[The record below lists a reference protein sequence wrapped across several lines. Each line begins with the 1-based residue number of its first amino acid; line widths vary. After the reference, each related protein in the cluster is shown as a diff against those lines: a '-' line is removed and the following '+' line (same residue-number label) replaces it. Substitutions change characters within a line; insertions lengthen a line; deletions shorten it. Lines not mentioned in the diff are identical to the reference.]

1 MFVRNLWYVAAWA
14 SEIADNLLGRTIIGE
29 PVLLF
34 RSADGAPVAIGGAC
48 PHRFAPLSAGRRCED
63 GAIECPYHGLR
74 FDHTGACTLNPHE
87 EGRIP
92 GNTRVPA
99 YPVCERY
106 GILWIWMGEASRADD
121 TLIPPFEQLTSPNYR
136 TITGHMMI
144 DANYELVADN
154 LLDQTH
160 AQFVH
165 PRFFKANVLQ
175 AAQEVLQE
183 GNTVT
188 SRRWIPNIKAPYV
201 YNRLLPDPD
210 QIVDHWMGV
219 RWDAPGLHRLD
230 VGVTAPGQPKQE
242 GLRREGA
249 HLLTPETEKTTH
261 YFFSSS
267 RNYKLVDEA
276 EDKALMEWQ
285 RIGFTEEDK
294 PMIEAVQKMMGDRS
308 LKDMKPV
315 ILSTDT
321 AAIKARLVMESLRQ
335 KEASAPAK
343 RAG

>member
-1 MFVRNLWYVAAWA
+1 MFVRNLWYVAAWS
-14 SEIADNLLGRTIIGE
+14 SEVADNLIGRTIIGD

-34 RSADGAPVAIGGAC
+34 RNGDGAAVAIGGTC
-48 PHRFAPLSAGRRCED
+48 PHRFAPLSAGRRCTD
-63 GAIECPYHGLR
+63 GSIECPYHGLR
-74 FDHTGACTLNPHE
+74 FDHTGACSLNPHE
-87 EGRIP
+87 EGRISR
-92 GNTRVPA
+92 NHTVPA

-106 GILWIWMGEASRADD
+106 GIVWIWMGTAALRDESV
-121 TLIPPFEQLTSPNYR
+121 IPAFEQLTSPNYR
-136 TITGHMMI
+136 TLTGHMMI
-144 DANYELVADN
+144 NANYELVADN

-160 AQFVH
+160 AQFIH

-175 AAQEVLQE
+175 AAQEVIQE
-183 GNTVT
+183 GSTVT

-201 YNRLLPDPD
+201 YNRLLPDPE

-230 VGVTAPGQPKQE
+230 VGVTAPGRPRDE
-242 GLRREGA
+242 GFRREGA

-276 EDKALMEWQ
+276 EDQALTEWQ

-308 LKDMKPV
+308 LKEMKPV

-335 KEASAPAK
+335 KEVSGRAN

>member
-1 MFVRNLWYVAAWA
+1 MFVRNLWYVAAWG
-14 SEIADNLLGRTIIGE
+14 SEITDNLLGRTIIGE
-29 PVLLF
+29 PVLLY
-34 RSADGAPVAIGGAC
+34 RNNMDIVAIGNAC

-63 GAIECPYHGLR
+63 GSIECPYHGLR
-74 FDHTGACTLNPHE
+74 FDHTGACTKNPHE
-87 EGRIP
+87 QGRIP
-92 GNTRVPA
+92 TNTAVPA
-99 YPVCERY
+99 YPVVERY
-106 GILWIWMGEASRADD
+106 GIVWIWMGDASRADE
-121 TLIPPFEQLTSPNYR
+121 TRIPIFDQLTSPSYR

-144 DANYELVADN
+144 NANYELVADN
-154 LLDQTH
+154 LLDQSH

-165 PRFFKANVLQ
+165 PRFFKANVLEVK
-175 AAQEVLQE
+175 QEVVQD

-230 VGVTAPGQPKQE
+230 VGVTAPGRPKEE

-249 HLLTPETEKTTH
+249 HLLTPETDKTTH

-267 RNYKLVDEA
+267 RNYKLVDAA
-276 EDKALMEWQ
+276 EDQALMEWQ

-294 PMIEAVQKMMGDRS
+294 PMIEAVQNMMGDRS
-308 LKDMKPV
+308 LKEMKPV
-315 ILSTDT
+315 MLSTDT
-321 AAIKARLVMESLRQ
+321 AAIKARLVMDALRHQ
-335 KEASAPAK
+335 EADSTA
-343 RAG
+343 R